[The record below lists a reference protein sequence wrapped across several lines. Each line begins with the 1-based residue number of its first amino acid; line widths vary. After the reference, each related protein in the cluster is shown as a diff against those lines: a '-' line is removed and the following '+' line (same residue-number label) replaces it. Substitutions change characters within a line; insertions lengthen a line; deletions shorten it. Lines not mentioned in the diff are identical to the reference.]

1 MKKNLVWSS
10 SNDRDDD
17 DDNYDDDDRD
27 DGDNNCLDDN
37 DGDDDDFD
45 YYYYYYP
52 ITCHLYLGQ
61 LSTRDLLDDH
71 GVPLRNLELKIDYRG
86 VW

>member
-1 MKKNLVWSS
+1 MSIV
-10 SNDRDDD
+10 
-17 DDNYDDDDRD
+17 
-27 DGDNNCLDDN
+27 
-37 DGDDDDFD
+37 
-45 YYYYYYP
+45 
-52 ITCHLYLGQ
+52 TCIHLYLGQ